1 MRKKLLALIML
12 AVSVPMLAQTW
23 SKDLEKAA
31 KKGDV
36 ASQIAV
42 GNAYFN
48 GDGVDA
54 NKAKAAQWYYKA
66 TIANSAEAKEKLCSF
81 YSKEL
86 EKLAKSGDAEAQFYT
101 GEYYY
106 TGNGVS
112 KNLKKA
118 ATWYD
123 LATSQKHSEAKNRLG
138 SFYNDFMVKR
148 AKKEGDA
155 EMQYCLGNCYLN
167 GIEVDVDKET
177 AAVWFE
183 KAMLQGHDK
192 AGEMFFSFESKLK
205 SKRVKQFQLTKIMYC
220 TAYAIETKD
229 GYNIDKSPVAQ
240 VNIGVTRNNEYDNHI
255 TIKGKKDGDNY
266 SNAILVCE
274 TMPVQ
279 FNGNIQIKS
288 QNDYQLLIT
297 FFKGGELAFKTNN
310 GVTSVKLDDDF
321 SIFVQD
327 GCYGFIIFNNT
338 KGPKFKVGDVCMSM
352 EQFKKTYSLK
362 NKQHLTSLENAVA
375 LAGVDSIK
383 CSLIQEFRF
392 NNTTFDF
399 ISELSNDTVRIGN
412 NKFYL
417 QGDNY
422 VFIGEDPNNVLV
434 WNDANV
440 CSFTKTF
447 TDGVVSYSVLKKDGD
462 NYTAEGAN
470 MVYFLNKEK
479 FIGIYYLDKL
489 SPLGTSVS
497 DVKELWKGEKLK
509 DFPFVMYE
517 GDYTD
522 SKGVSEHW
530 KNGFPGNAAEEGLNR
545 VNRVRKEVS
554 DFQKKKAIER
564 RDAAK
569 KQLLAEGFDPKE
581 VSDLLEKAIV
591 YKDMDCNLIRRA
603 STLNCNVKILGHVK
617 IAGEPRDLVTISD
630 LENGDDFSGFVG
642 YYKPDWP
649 LSNIQKVFIIE

>member
-1 MRKKLLALIML
+1 ML

-106 TGNGVS
+106 TGNSVS

-118 ATWYD
+118 AAWYD

-205 SKRVKQFQLTKIMYC
+205 SKRVKEFRLNDIMYC
-220 TAYAIETKD
+220 TTYAIATKD

-255 TIKGKKDGDNY
+255 AIKGKKDGDNY
-266 SNAILVCE
+266 SNATLVCE
-274 TMPVQ
+274 KIPVQ

-288 QNDYQLLIT
+288 RTDRSRCETELQITLL
-297 FFKGGELAFKTNN
+297 KGGELAFKTNN

-321 SIFVQD
+321 SICVESD
-327 GCYGFIIFNNT
+327 SYGFRIFNKT
-338 KGPKFKVGDVCMSM
+338 KGPKFKMDVCMSM

-362 NKQHLTSLENAVA
+362 NKNHLIFLENAVA
-375 LAGVDSIK
+375 LTGVDSIK
-383 CSLIQEFRF
+383 CSLNQEFGF
-392 NNTTFDF
+392 DDTTFDF
-399 ISELSNDTVRIGN
+399 ISELSNDTVKIGN
-412 NKFYL
+412 NKLYR
-417 QGDNY
+417 QGDNW
-422 VFIGEDPNNVLV
+422 VLIGEDPNNVLV
-434 WNDANV
+434 WNDENIV

-462 NYTAEGAN
+462 NYTAEGVN

-489 SPLGTSVS
+489 SPLWSLVS

-569 KQLLAEGFDPKE
+569 KQLLAEGFDSKE